1 MKLITK
7 FLTPTGIG
15 LCILIL
21 FATCKTTRHSAT
33 NVSISTSA
41 ENFDEFYNKFHS
53 DSLFQMSR
61 IQFPLIGKSIDAKG
75 EKNWTMENWELMR
88 TRIFDV
94 DTTEYKITYKKYPR
108 QFTQKA
114 WLEDSG
120 FSSECRFELINKKWF
135 LVYVLDHNL

>member
-7 FLTPTGIG
+7 YLTLAGIG

-21 FATCKTTRHSAT
+21 FATCKTIRPGTT
-33 NVSISTSA
+33 NKSISTSA
-41 ENFDEFYNKFHS
+41 EDFDEFYTKFHS

-61 IQFPLIGKSIDAKG
+61 IKFPLNGKSIDANG
-75 EKNWTMENWELMR
+75 EKMWTMQNWELMR

-94 DTTEYKITYKKYPR
+94 DTTEYKITYKKYPK

-120 FSSECRFELINKKWF
+120 FSSECKFELINKKWF